1 MRPPIRDVLA
11 IILRPDALEVLAILA
26 GFALLAP
33 LAWIAT
39 DVGLKRR
46 ERLRP
51 DRKNATLDAGSPAN
65 DSVVTHREQGSE
77 AA

>member
-1 MRPPIRDVLA
+1 MRDVLA

-46 ERLRP
+46 EGQRP
-51 DRKNATLDAGSPAN
+51 DRKGATLDAGSPDN